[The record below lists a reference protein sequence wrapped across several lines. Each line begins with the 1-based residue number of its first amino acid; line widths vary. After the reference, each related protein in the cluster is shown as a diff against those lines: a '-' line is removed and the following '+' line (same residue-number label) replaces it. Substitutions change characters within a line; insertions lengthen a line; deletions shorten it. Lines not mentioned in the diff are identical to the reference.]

1 MPKGLSFHTPSLTSI
16 LDHLWHSRVSRIQQA
31 CYTLIPE
38 DELPSVHLQLARTLR
53 GLILQ
58 PQPES
63 GPTPEDL
70 QDDTSIFVQ
79 LTTWGFS
86 NYSQFATM

>member
-38 DELPSVHLQLARTLR
+38 DELPLVHVQLARTLR
-53 GLILQ
+53 GLILK
-58 PQPES
+58 PES
-63 GPTPEDL
+63 GSPPEDL
-70 QDDTSIFVQ
+70 QDDTSIFV
-79 LTTWGFS
+79 LVTT
-86 NYSQFATM
+86 